1 MGAVGFL
8 VPGIRHYW
16 AKQSPPRNHPR
27 RANPITQDLTKL
39 GLHFLPRH
47 VRVLRQLAGSVA
59 GEDLVG

>member
-47 VRVLRQLAGSVA
+47 VNGGTGDPV
-59 GEDLVG
+59 